1 MKNKKIYLIT
11 LLISIWNL
19 ILFFGHSLGISVV
32 LFNIPA
38 VALII
43 YVLYKEK
50 KINNKYGL
58 LFTIPIIVLSISYFL
73 YTSLVTLV
81 FNFIAIIA
89 FYILLIIFTI
99 DQTYIF
105 GRLFDR
111 TMNIVFSPLGEIG
124 RVYNDIFTKNN
135 NKEKKGMSKEAKNIV
150 LSIIL
155 IIPIVLIIIIL
166 LSSADA
172 IFNNMFKGFFDLID
186 KFKYIKISDLVTKT
200 IFRGIYLL
208 IFFTYFSA
216 FIYYLSN
223 IANKNKYPEAKK
235 RNSEL
240 TIKPLFIT
248 LNIIYII
255 FDFIQIRSLIFHK
268 ITMDITYAEYARQ
281 GFFQLMFVSLINF
294 VIILLHKKF
303 NKKDIKFNKIMSII
317 MIVLTSIIVVSSF
330 LRMNMYEQAY
340 GYTVLRLLVYVI
352 LITELIIMIPT
363 IIYVIK
369 DKFNITKYYL
379 IILTIIYTIIGVL
392 PLNYII
398 ASRNID
404 KYYKDNKIDIDY
416 LSNYN
421 YDNLPLLI
429 KLYNN
434 TEDDYIKIVL
444 SKYFVEY
451 YERNSETLENDK
463 KLYFSEYNNSKIRG
477 RKLLKDNYQ
486 MFKDNYNN
494 NHEYFLIDSSY
505 ISSKEET
512 INKTNYKIIYKM
524 YSYKEN
530 GEFLYLD
537 REDFEIYGTNNLY
550 VVDMIKEIESI
561 NIKDKLTIKD
571 VNPLDLYCLRD
582 NSLYFYDRE
591 KNILHYITKEAL

>member
-111 TMNIVFSPLGEIG
+111 AMNIIFSPLGEIG
-124 RVYNDIFTKNN
+124 KVYNEIFTKKAR
-135 NKEKKGMSKEAKNIV
+135 KEKKAISKETKNIII
-150 LSIIL
+150 SILL
-155 IIPIVLIIIIL
+155 IIPIVVIIILL
-166 LSSADA
+166 LSSADV
-172 IFNNMFKGFFDLID
+172 IFHNMFKGVFDLFA
-186 KFKYIKISDLVTKT
+186 KLRFIKINELITKV

-208 IFFTYFSA
+208 LFFTYFSA

-223 IANKNKYPEAKK
+223 IINKNNYPEVKK
-235 RNSEL
+235 NNIEL

-268 ITMDITYAEYARQ
+268 ISMDITYAEYARQ

-330 LRMNMYEQAY
+330 MRMNMYEQAY
-340 GYTVLRLLVYVI
+340 GYTVLRLLVYII

-421 YDNLPLLI
+421 YDNLPVLI

-463 KLYFSEYNNSKIRG
+463 KIYFSEYNNSKIRG

-494 NHEYFLIDSSY
+494 NHEYFLIDTSY